1 MLNRVFFYPQSQD
14 FDPGSVF
21 HKRVKDRP
29 RIFDLSGLW
38 EALRTH
44 PGHAPRHKPTIAANT
59 AAICT
64 AMKPLGSNKS
74 LKLKF
79 VEDRS
84 MLKHRGTRLYR
95 IAQFLKRGLG
105 PYQTSWHHPSAFELL
120 IRFETGRRCR

>member
-14 FDPGSVF
+14 FDAGPVF

-64 AMKPLGSNKS
+64 AMRPLRSNKS

-95 IAQFLKRGLG
+95 IAQFLKRASALIKHRGIIHL
-105 PYQTSWHHPSAFELL
+105 PSSY
-120 IRFETGRRCR
+120 